1 MRRAIGTDN
10 MTRDKYDSIDDGFTG
25 TAVSEGTIIDGG
37 EHIDAG
43 LSDRDGAQLGRNG
56 AAADGW
62 TKRTSLRTRIGG
74 VLGFAIGVLL
84 IAAASVAI
92 AMIPPRLFSALSQ
105 VPDVAWI
112 VIAIVFAVIA
122 VIMLYVSFNKENDGA
137 NGRRRKRVGE

>member
-1 MRRAIGTDN
+1 MRDR
-10 MTRDKYDSIDDGFTG
+10 RDSIDDGFTG
-25 TAVSEGTIIDGG
+25 TAVPDGTIIDGG

-43 LSDRDGAQLGRNG
+43 LSDRDGTQPGRNERN
-56 AAADGW
+56 ADSVA
-62 TKRTSLRTRIGG
+62 KKIPLCDRIGG

-105 VPDVAWI
+105 VPDVAWV

-122 VIMLYVSFNKENDGA
+122 VIMLYVSFNKESDGV

>member
-1 MRRAIGTDN
+1 MRDRRN
-10 MTRDKYDSIDDGFTG
+10 SIDDGFTG
-25 TAVSEGTIIDGG
+25 TAVPDGTIIDGS

-43 LSDRDGAQLGRNG
+43 LSDRDGMQPGRNERN
-56 AAADGW
+56 ADGVA
-62 TKRTSLRTRIGG
+62 KKIPLRDRIGG

-105 VPDVAWI
+105 VPDIAWV

-122 VIMLYVSFNKENDGA
+122 VIMLYVSFNKESDGT
-137 NGRRRKRVGE
+137 NWRRRKRVGE